1 MAESDPRFEGFS
13 EIVTT
18 EAALREVIGTPP
30 PSVVAKVIH
39 RLDDICRD
47 YIARSPF
54 VIVSTANPDGH
65 IDISPKG
72 DPPGFVKV
80 LDDRRIAIPDRPGNR
95 RVDSFTNLLRD
106 PRVGVMFIVPGFGE
120 VLRIRGEARIVRDRA
135 LLETMAVGG
144 KVPVLALVVHVE
156 EAFMHCPKCMIRGGV
171 WKPESWPDTAGLPDI
186 GRAMRVHTHS
196 SQTAEE
202 QFDEAVRLGLTTLY

>member
-1 MAESDPRFEGFS
+1 MAQTDPRFEGFS
-13 EIVTT
+13 DVVTT
-18 EAALREVIGTPP
+18 EAALRDAIGTPP
-30 PSVVAKVIH
+30 PSVVAKLIH

-47 YIARSPF
+47 FIARSPF
-54 VIVSTANPDGH
+54 LIVSTANPDGH

-95 RVDSFTNLLRD
+95 RADSFTNLLRD

-120 VLRIRGEARIVRDRA
+120 VLRIRGEGRIVRDRA
-135 LLETMAVGG
+135 LRETMAVGG
-144 KVPVLALVVHVE
+144 KVPALALVVYVE
-156 EAFMHCPKCMIRGGV
+156 DAFMHCPKCMIRGGV
-171 WKPESWPDTAGLPDI
+171 WTPESWPDTEGLPDI

-196 SQTAEE
+196 AQTAQE